1 MPLGRIFS
9 SLNISASGLSAQR
22 RRMDTIAQNIAN
34 AETTRTEEGGPYR
47 RQVVVT
53 SEAPPTTFYKYI
65 QNKIRMSRTNTTHI
79 EDKPIQSTM
88 PVPTGT
94 QVSEVIK
101 DPSPPR
107 LVYDPNHP
115 DANAQGYVAKPNF
128 NVISEMVDM
137 ITAARA
143 YEANLTAL
151 NANKDITR
159 KALEI

>member
-34 AETTRTEEGGPYR
+34 AETTRTDEGGPYR

-53 SEAPPTTFYKYI
+53 SEAPPTAFYKYVE
-65 QNKIRMSRTNTTHI
+65 NKIHMKRTNGQHI
-79 EDKPIQSTM
+79 KDEPVQGNM
-88 PVPTGT
+88 PVPSGT
-94 QVSEVIK
+94 QVSEIVK

-107 LVYDPNHP
+107 LVYDPTHP
-115 DANAQGYVAKPNF
+115 DANEQGYVAKPNL
-128 NVISEMVDM
+128 NVITEMVDL
-137 ITAARA
+137 ISAARA

-151 NANKDITR
+151 NADKDMSR
-159 KALEI
+159 KALDI

>member
-22 RRMDTIAQNIAN
+22 QRMNTIAQNIAN

-65 QNKIRMSRTNTTHI
+65 ENKIRMRLTSESHFKD
-79 EDKPIQSTM
+79 EPVQGST
-88 PVPTGT
+88 PVPSGT
-94 QVSEVIK
+94 QVSEVVK
-101 DPSPPR
+101 DLSPPR
-107 LVYDPNHP
+107 MVYDPTHP
-115 DANAQGYVAKPNF
+115 DANEQGYVAKPNF
-128 NVISEMVDM
+128 NVITEMVDM
-137 ITAARA
+137 ISAARA

-151 NANKDITR
+151 NADKDMSR

>member
-1 MPLGRIFS
+1 MPLSRLFS

-34 AETTRTEEGGPYR
+34 AETTRTDEGGPYR

-65 QNKIRMSRTNTTHI
+65 QNKIRMTRTSTTHI
-79 EDKPIQSTM
+79 EDEPIQSTM

-94 QVSEVIK
+94 QVSEVIR

-151 NANKDITR
+151 NANKDISR

>member
-65 QNKIRMSRTNTTHI
+65 ENKIHMKQTSETHI
-79 EDKPIQSTM
+79 KDEPVQGTM

-94 QVSEVIK
+94 QVSEIYR

-107 LVYDPNHP
+107 LVYDPTHP
-115 DANAQGYVAKPNF
+115 DANEQGYVAKPNL
-128 NVISEMVDM
+128 NIITEMVDM
-137 ITAARA
+137 ISAARA

-151 NANKDITR
+151 NANKDMSR